1 MQGRGAMHIS
11 SNHILSHC
19 PSGLCAHRLMARSC
33 SPYASDRREN
43 LAGHQAQGL
52 QVWDLKSDTNVGRAP
67 GPGAAAKVVDVS
79 VCEHPWK
86 SDGPCVVSGTGTA
99 AVGTKCRSSELPGCE
114 ACAGKPDGDKER
126 SKEELGEELASGM
139 CKEGY
144 SLHLQRL

>member
-11 SNHILSHC
+11 SNQILSHC

-86 SDGPCVVSGTGTA
+86 SDRPCVGQRHRDSSSGNKVSQ
-99 AVGTKCRSSELPGCE
+99 L
-114 ACAGKPDGDKER
+114 
-126 SKEELGEELASGM
+126 
-139 CKEGY
+139 
-144 SLHLQRL
+144 